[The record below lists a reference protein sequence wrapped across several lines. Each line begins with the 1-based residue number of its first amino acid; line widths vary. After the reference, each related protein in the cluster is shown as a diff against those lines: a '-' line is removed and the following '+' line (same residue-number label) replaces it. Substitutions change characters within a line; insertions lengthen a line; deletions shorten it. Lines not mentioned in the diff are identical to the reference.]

1 MIDLKKDPAH
11 RKLPIIVLLL
21 LSLSLNAACSSLS
34 EEEESNITNM
44 TDYEETSTQWNLFRG
59 EMDIS
64 SLIPSND
71 DQPSVYHP
79 PSVRIREPQNG
90 MIFTAYGTSTMANI
104 SVHVTSSGEDVEIT
118 LIYDGKEYGDPKS
131 CTGEANC
138 AVTFDLK
145 AAVGRHTIYAKAV
158 DCDEAE
164 CLSLPVTFI
173 VNPSDP
179 LIEISSPI
187 NGRMFYASDEI
198 EIVANVQSSHT
209 ISKVEFFTNSQ
220 LLSEDTIAPY
230 SYVWTD
236 AKPGV
241 YRLFAKA
248 TIDKAGVAVSSISNS
263 AFVVVV
269 PENPLA
275 KADLGLTMS
284 SLPNPAIIGGSLN
297 YILTLTNFG
306 PSKAT
311 NIELTDFLPADLR
324 YESFEATQGEYD
336 ENGVWN
342 VGSLDPYHSARL
354 TVFSKVPLEMEPG
367 NIHNEATVASA
378 QRDDDT
384 SDNYADEYTLLIR
397 RT

>member
-1 MIDLKKDPAH
+1 MIDLKKDYAH
-11 RKLPIIVLLL
+11 RKLPVIVLLL

-34 EEEESNITNM
+34 EEEANITNR

-104 SVHVTSSGEDVEIT
+104 PVHVTSSGEDVEIT
-118 LIYDGKEYGDPKS
+118 LIYDGKEYGNPKS

-138 AVTFDLK
+138 AVTFDLEAK
-145 AAVGRHTIYAKAV
+145 VGRHTIYAKAV
-158 DCDEAE
+158 DCEEAE
-164 CLSLPVTFI
+164 CSSLPVTFI

-198 EIVANVQSSHT
+198 EIVANVQSSED
-209 ISKVEFFTNSQ
+209 ISKVEFFANNQ
-220 LLSEDTIAPY
+220 LLSEDTTSPY

-236 AKPGV
+236 VKSGV

-248 TIDKAGVAVSSISNS
+248 TIVKAGVNVSSISNS

-284 SLPNPAIIGGSLN
+284 SLPNPALIGGSLN

-311 NIELTDFLPADLR
+311 NIELTDFLPAGLR
-324 YESFEATQGEYD
+324 YESFKATQGEYD
-336 ENGVWN
+336 KNAWN

-354 TVFSKVPLEMEPG
+354 TIFSNVSPEMEPG

-384 SDNYADEYTLLIR
+384 SDNYAHEYTLLIR

>member
-1 MIDLKKDPAH
+1 MNDLKKDYAH
-11 RKLPIIVLLL
+11 SKLLVIVLLL

-34 EEEESNITNM
+34 EEANR
-44 TDYEETSTQWNLFRG
+44 TDYEEASMQWNLFKG

-64 SLIPSND
+64 SLIPSD
-71 DQPSVYHP
+71 DDLPSIYHP

-90 MIFTAYGTSTMANI
+90 MIFTAYGTANDVTI
-104 SVHVTSSGEDVEIT
+104 PVHVTSSGEYVEIT
-118 LIYDGKEYGDPKS
+118 LIYDGDEYNDPQS

-138 AVTFDLK
+138 AVTFNLK
-145 AAVGRHTIYAKAV
+145 AEVGRHTIYAKAV
-158 DCDEAE
+158 DCEDAE
-164 CLSLPVTFI
+164 CSSLPVTFI

-198 EIVANVQSSHT
+198 EIVANVQSSHS
-209 ISKVEFFTNSQ
+209 ISKVEFFANNQ
-220 LLSEDTIAPY
+220 KLSEDTTSPY
-230 SYVWTD
+230 SYEWTD
-236 AKPGV
+236 VKPGV

-248 TIDKAGVAVSSISNS
+248 TIVKDSAAISSISNS
-263 AFVVVV
+263 AFIVVV

-284 SLPNPAIIGGSLN
+284 SLPNPALIGGNLN

-311 NIELTDFLPADLR
+311 NIVLTDFLPAGLR
-324 YESFEATQGEYD
+324 YENSEATQGEYD
-336 ENGVWN
+336 ENGTWN

-354 TVFSKVPLEMEPG
+354 TIFSNVSPETEPG
-367 NIHNEATVASA
+367 NIHNEATVAGA

-384 SDNYADEYTLLIR
+384 SDNYAEEYTLLIR

>member
-1 MIDLKKDPAH
+1 MSDLKKDYAH
-11 RKLPIIVLLL
+11 KKLPVIVLLL
-21 LSLSLNAACSSLS
+21 LSLSMNAACSSLS
-34 EEEESNITNM
+34 EEANNTNR
-44 TDYEETSTQWNLFRG
+44 TDYEEASTQWNLFRG
-59 EMDIS
+59 EMNIS

-79 PSVRIREPQNG
+79 PSVWIREPQNG
-90 MIFTAYGTSTMANI
+90 MIFTAYGTSNTVNI
-104 SVHVTSSGEDVEIT
+104 PVHVTSSGKDVKIT
-118 LIYDGKEYGDPKS
+118 LIYDGVEFETLS
-131 CTGEANC
+131 CTGETNC
-138 AVTFDLK
+138 AVTFDSV
-145 AAVGRHTIYAKAV
+145 AVVGRHTIIAKSK
-158 DCDEAE
+158 DCNSAE
-164 CLSLPVTFI
+164 CSSLPVTFI

-187 NGRMFYASDEI
+187 NGRMFYTSDEI

-209 ISKVEFFTNSQ
+209 IRKVEFFANNQ
-220 LLSEDTIAPY
+220 KLSEVTTSPY
-230 SYVWTD
+230 SYEWTD
-236 AKPGV
+236 VKPGV

-248 TIDKAGVAVSSISNS
+248 TIVKAGAAISSISNS

-284 SLPNPAIIGGSLN
+284 SLPNPALIGGSLN

-311 NIELTDFLPADLR
+311 NIKLTDFLPAGLR
-324 YESFEATQGEYD
+324 YESFKATQGEYDD

-342 VGSLDPYHSARL
+342 VSSLDPYHSARL
-354 TVFSKVPLEMEPG
+354 TIFSDVSSDMEPG

-384 SDNYADEYTLLIR
+384 SDNYAHEYTLLVR

>member
-1 MIDLKKDPAH
+1 MSDLKKDYAH
-11 RKLPIIVLLL
+11 RKLPVIVLLL

-34 EEEESNITNM
+34 EEANNTNK
-44 TDYEETSTQWNLFRG
+44 TDYEEVSTQWNLFRD
-59 EMDIS
+59 EMNIS

-79 PSVRIREPQNG
+79 PSVWIREPQNG
-90 MIFTAYGTSTMANI
+90 MIFTAYGTSNTVNI
-104 SVHVTSSGEDVEIT
+104 PVHVTSSGENVEIT
-118 LIYDGKEYGDPKS
+118 LIYDGAKKDTLS
-131 CTGEANC
+131 CTGETNC
-138 AVTFDLK
+138 AVTFNLE
-145 AAVGRHTIYAKAV
+145 AEVGRHTIYAKAV
-158 DCDEAE
+158 DCEHAE
-164 CLSLPVTFI
+164 CSSLPVTFI

-198 EIVANVQSSHT
+198 EIIANVQSSHT
-209 ISKVEFFTNSQ
+209 ISKVEFFANNQ
-220 LLSEDTIAPY
+220 LLNVSTTTPY

-236 AKPGV
+236 VKPGV

-248 TIDKAGVAVSSISNS
+248 TIVKDGVNISSISNS

-284 SLPNPAIIGGSLN
+284 SLPNPALIGGSLN

-311 NIELTDFLPADLR
+311 NIELTDFLPAGLR
-324 YESFEATQGEYD
+324 YESFKATQGEYD
-336 ENGVWN
+336 KNVWN

-354 TVFSKVPLEMEPG
+354 TIFSNVSPNMEPG

-384 SDNYADEYTLLIR
+384 SDNYAHEYTLLIR